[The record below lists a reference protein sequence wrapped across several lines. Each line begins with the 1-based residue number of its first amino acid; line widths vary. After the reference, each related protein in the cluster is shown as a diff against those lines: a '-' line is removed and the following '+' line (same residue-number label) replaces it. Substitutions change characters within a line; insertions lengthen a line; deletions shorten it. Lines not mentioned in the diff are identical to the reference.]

1 MSEPRFFIDHG
12 MIHDRET
19 GKHVTTEPDSAFC
32 DGIERCCELLNALAE
47 RREPRAFPLLFTSDW
62 LEEKIKTDPDIECEA
77 GPSLLS
83 RPLVAPIDT
92 DGAGR
97 K

>member
-47 RREPRAFPLLFTSDW
+47 QRGPRTFPLLFTADW
-62 LEEKIKTDPDIECEA
+62 LEENIKSDPDIECEA
-77 GPSLLS
+77 GPELPSYHH
-83 RPLVAPIDT
+83 
-92 DGAGR
+92 GGGQ
-97 K
+97 